1 MQGREQSWL
10 KPGESLLRR
19 LDVFL
24 SPALRRNPPEE
35 LGRMRLLILIAL
47 VLMLLSLM
55 TLMVVP
61 ISPQPWIHGPVSIFS
76 LVMNSFALWLL
87 RRRSTHEVSAMLVCS
102 IIAVTL
108 VFTFS
113 ASQWPY
119 SASHAATMFLPALS
133 VYLVGPRPG
142 FFITLPVALFI
153 AFVHPLRFTVF
164 GDMPR
169 PQAVQLWMLD
179 TSAAFCM
186 LGIWVVSW
194 LHSSA
199 RTQANLAREQALR
212 TLRESELEL
221 HNLIENTDDQVCS
234 LDLEGRLIV
243 ANSAMR
249 KAFQVRSG
257 REPVSGETLFAP
269 GTRQHEGILQ
279 LMARAL
285 GGQSVRIEDTFVHDT
300 GQRETVEISF
310 KPFFDQG
317 GRPVGV
323 TLFGRDVT
331 KHKEAESKLTEVHR
345 TLLDV
350 SRKAGMAEVITGLLH
365 NVGNTLNSINVS
377 VSLVTERLRVSRVSG
392 LLRATELLHAHRG
405 SLGEFLDKDPR
416 GQQLPSYLV
425 AVSRQLVEE
434 QQALLAEQ
442 RTLSDALEHVNSI
455 ISMQQQHARVSAPV
469 EWVSVNQLIDD
480 ALRLHA
486 VSLERSGVELHRE
499 YAELPPV
506 MLDRHRLLQIVLNL
520 LSNARH
526 ALLDHPRADKR
537 LTVRIAPAPE
547 DRLRIQVMDNGQ
559 GISPEHLSRIFTQG
573 FTTKKDGHGF
583 GLHTSA
589 LAAIEMG
596 GGLTCDSPGPGQGAT
611 FTIDLPLHPPTTS

>member
-1 MQGREQSWL
+1 MRGREHSWL

-24 SPALRRNPPEE
+24 SPSLRQSAPEE
-35 LGRMRLLILIAL
+35 LGRIRLLIIISF
-47 VLMLLSLM
+47 VLMLLSVM
-55 TLMVVP
+55 TLMFVP
-61 ISPQPWIHGPVSIFS
+61 ISPQPWIHGPVALFS
-76 LVMNSFALWLL
+76 LVVNSLALGLL
-87 RRRSTHEVSAMLVCS
+87 RRRSTHAASAMLVCS
-102 IIAVTL
+102 LIAVTL

-113 ASQWPY
+113 TSRWPY
-119 SASHAATMFLPALS
+119 SASHAATMLLPALS
-133 VYLVGPRPG
+133 VYLIGPRPG
-142 FFITLPVALFI
+142 FFITLPVCLFV

-164 GDMPR
+164 GDMPHT
-169 PQAVQLWMLD
+169 QTVQLWMLD

-186 LGIWVVSW
+186 LGLWAVSW

-199 RTQANLAREQALR
+199 RTQAHLAREQALH
-212 TLRESELEL
+212 TLRESEHKL

-243 ANSAMR
+243 ANSAMSQAYR
-249 KAFQVRSG
+249 ALHG
-257 REPVSGETLFAP
+257 HEPVPGEALFAP
-269 GTRQHEGILQ
+269 GTKMYEDMIQN
-279 LMARAL
+279 MARSLA
-285 GGQSVRIEDTFVHDT
+285 GQSVRIERTFACDN
-300 GQRETVEISF
+300 GQRGTREISF
-310 KPFFDQG
+310 KPVFAQD
-317 GRPVGV
+317 GRPLGV
-323 TLFGRDVT
+323 MLFGRDIT
-331 KHKEAESKLTEVHR
+331 AHKEAENKLTEVHR

-365 NVGNTLNSINVS
+365 NVGNTLNSVNVS
-377 VSLVTERLRVSRVSG
+377 VNLVTERLRVSRVNG
-392 LLRATELLHAHRG
+392 LLRATELLHEHRD

-434 QQALLAEQ
+434 QQALLTEQ
-442 RTLSDALEHVNSI
+442 RTLSDALDHVKSI
-455 ISMQQQHARVSAPV
+455 ISMQQQHARVSSPV
-469 EWVSVNQLIDD
+469 EWVSVGQLIDD
-480 ALRLHA
+480 ALRLHT

-506 MLDRHRLLQIVLNL
+506 MLDRHKLLQIVLNL

-537 LTVRIAPAPE
+537 LTVRITSAPE
-547 DRLRIQVMDNGQ
+547 ERVRIQVTDNGK
-559 GISPEHLSRIFTQG
+559 GISPEHLARIFTQG

-589 LAAIEMG
+589 LTATEMAG
-596 GGLTCDSPGPGQGAT
+596 SLTCDSPGPGQGAT
-611 FTIDLPLHPPTTS
+611 FTIELPIQPPPTR